1 MARDV
6 TSYNVYAQ
14 IQKQPDELARLL
26 DADESIASAAAVL
39 GNATR
44 VFTAGIGTAFNEAL
58 TGAWLLRAAGLDAQA
73 WQSSDFVQYGPD
85 LRPDDAGLVFS
96 HTGDKG
102 VSRAALRRLQ
112 EAGVRSVWIAG
123 IETKENPADVI
134 LRTVSPETAA
144 PYTVSHTTAMLLA
157 ARVADAIA
165 PGAVGDLATVPGAV
179 QEALRHEA
187 AAQELAAAWKD
198 IGAIVA
204 VGAGPHEA
212 SALEAGIKIDEAA
225 WMRVKGY
232 GQEYFLHGPQAQ
244 MQSGDAMIV
253 FAAEGPTLERAY
265 TVAQFGLDIGA
276 PVAWVAP
283 VAGPDGVTEFRVADI
298 GEQLAPIVQVV
309 VTQLLAVHLAAQRDV
324 DADKFRLDDP
334 PFDEAF
340 KRYDL

>member
-6 TSYNVYAQ
+6 TAYNVYAQ

-26 DADESIASAAAVL
+26 NADEPIAAAADAL

-58 TGAWLLRAAGLDAQA
+58 TGAWLLRAAGVDAEA

-85 LRPDDAGLVFS
+85 LRPDDAALVFS
-96 HTGDKG
+96 HTGNKG
-102 VSRAALRRLQ
+102 ASRDVLARLR
-112 EAGVRSVWIAG
+112 EVGVASVWIAG
-123 IETKENPADVI
+123 TEAKENPADVI
-134 LRTVSPETAA
+134 LRGVSPETAA
-144 PYTVSHTTAMLLA
+144 PYTVSHTAAMLLA
-157 ARVADAIA
+157 ARVADTIA
-165 PGAVGDLATVPGAV
+165 PGAVGDLAAVPGAIRD
-179 QEALRHEA
+179 ALGHES
-187 AAQELAAAWKD
+187 AAQELAAAWSD
-198 IGAIVA
+198 TGAIVA

-212 SALEAGIKIDEAA
+212 SALEAGVKIDEAA

-232 GQEYFLHGPQAQ
+232 GLEYFLHGPQAQ
-244 MQSGDAMIV
+244 MQAGDAMIV
-253 FAAEGPTLERAY
+253 FAAEGPALERAR

-283 VAGPDGVTEFRVADI
+283 AAGPDGATAFRVADV

-334 PFDEAF
+334 PFAEAF